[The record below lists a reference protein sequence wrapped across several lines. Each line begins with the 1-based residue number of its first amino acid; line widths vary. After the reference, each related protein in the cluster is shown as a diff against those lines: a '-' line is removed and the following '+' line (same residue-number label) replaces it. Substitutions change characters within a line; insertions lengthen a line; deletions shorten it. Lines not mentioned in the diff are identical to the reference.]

1 MTTGLRSAHAVILVA
16 CCSVLP
22 LKAQTAPP
30 VEPAQV
36 LLLGVYHFANP
47 GLDVVKVEVADVLSP
62 TRQNEILSLVAALAC
77 FRPSK
82 VAVEDLP
89 SSASRLDSLYEAY
102 RAGRHELSRN
112 ETQQLG
118 FRLAA
123 GNGHSRVYPVDYR
136 TDLPF
141 DDLFEYA
148 ESHDPDF
155 LTFMERER
163 ERLEVEDNR
172 QQRDLSVSEIL
183 REKND
188 PEALVRSHSI
198 YLRFARVGAGDTY
211 VGAELLSKWYD
222 RNIHMFTNIQRLA
235 RPGDRV
241 MVIVGSGHAPILRE
255 LIDSDPELVL
265 VDPLPYL
272 PPAPDGDAS
281 SPTGHSH
288 CQT

>member
-36 LLLGVYHFANP
+36 LLLGVYHFA
-47 GLDVVKVEVADVLSP
+47 
-62 TRQNEILSLVAALAC
+62 
-77 FRPSK
+77 K

-148 ESHDPDF
+148 KSHDPDF
-155 LTFMERER
+155 LTFMEGE
-163 ERLEVEDNR
+163 
-172 QQRDLSVSEIL
+172 S
-183 REKND
+183 
-188 PEALVRSHSI
+188 
-198 YLRFARVGAGDTY
+198 
-211 VGAELLSKWYD
+211 
-222 RNIHMFTNIQRLA
+222 
-235 RPGDRV
+235 
-241 MVIVGSGHAPILRE
+241 
-255 LIDSDPELVL
+255 
-265 VDPLPYL
+265 
-272 PPAPDGDAS
+272 
-281 SPTGHSH
+281 
-288 CQT
+288 